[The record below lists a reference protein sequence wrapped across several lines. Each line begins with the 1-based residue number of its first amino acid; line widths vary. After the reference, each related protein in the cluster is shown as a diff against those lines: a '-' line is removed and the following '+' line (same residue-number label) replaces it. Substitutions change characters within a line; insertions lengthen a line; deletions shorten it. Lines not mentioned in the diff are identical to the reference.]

1 MDFFRRLLYALVL
14 LLECV
19 CILSVDTNGQ
29 TPLKPED
36 GTASRNVA
44 VIGAGSAGASTA
56 YYLRRFSD
64 LAGVPVNITVFERE
78 AYIGGRS
85 TTVNVFDDP
94 SLPIELG
101 ASIFVS
107 VNHNLMDTAKEL
119 GLKISGA
126 GGDRPEESTHMLG
139 IWDGF
144 SFIYLQGH
152 SLSWW
157 DMAKLLW
164 RYGLAPIRT
173 QSLMKNTVNKFL
185 EMYKPPYF
193 PFSSLSATV
202 QDLDLHKA
210 TAVTGTQFLETNGI
224 SKSFSDDVIQSSTRV
239 NYGQNLGL
247 IHGLEAMVCMATDGA
262 VAIEDGNWRIFSGM
276 LDSSRADLKLNATVT
291 TIQQNDDD
299 SLTLSYSSNG
309 GSISSHTFDEVVIAG
324 PFQYSNLEVSP
335 SLERIPDKIP
345 YVKLFVT
352 LFASPH
358 QISPAFF
365 DLSDQ
370 KDVPEMILTTLP
382 RGMDLGSREDGV
394 GPAGFWSIS
403 LLRIVEAP
411 AEDPHQKH
419 YVYKVFSP
427 EKLTAGFLASVLGV
441 EIPEPDQNGT
451 VGDISR
457 NDVSWFHEK
466 TWHSYPY
473 EYPRLTFEEI
483 KLANNMWYTAGIES
497 FISTME
503 TSSLMGMNVAGLM
516 TNEWHDKLRLGKP
529 VSWSGWTHQRNSEL

>member
-1 MDFFRRLLYALVL
+1 LL
-14 LLECV
+14 
-19 CILSVDTNGQ
+19 
-29 TPLKPED
+29 
-36 GTASRNVA
+36 
-44 VIGAGSAGASTA
+44 GAGSAGASTA
-56 YYLRRFSD
+56 YYLRKFSD
-64 LAGVPVNITVFERE
+64 LAGVLINITVFERE

-85 TTVNVFDDP
+85 TTVDVFDDP

-107 VNHNLMDTAKEL
+107 INHNLMDTAKEL
-119 GLKISGA
+119 GLKISSA
-126 GGDRPEESTHMLG
+126 GGDRPEDSTHMLG
-139 IWDGF
+139 IWDGD
-144 SFIYLQGH
+144 SFVYLQGH
-152 SLSWW
+152 SMGWW

-193 PFSSLSATV
+193 PFSSLSSTV
-202 QDLDLHKA
+202 QALDLHKA
-210 TAVTGTQFLETNGI
+210 TAVTGAQFLETNGI
-224 SKSFSDDVIQSSTRV
+224 SESFSNEIIQSSTRV

-262 VAIEDGNWRIFSGM
+262 VAIENGNWRIFSGM
-276 LDSSRADLKLNATVT
+276 LDSSRADFNLNSTVT
-291 TIQQNDDD
+291 AIKQNNDE

-309 GSISSHTFDEVVIAG
+309 GSISSRSFDEVVIAG
-324 PFQYSNLEVSP
+324 PFQYSNIEISP
-335 SLERIPDKIP
+335 SLERIPNKIP

-358 QISPAFF
+358 QISPEFF
-365 DLSDQ
+365 DLSEQ
-370 KDVPEMILTTLP
+370 KDMPEMILTTLP
-382 RGMDLGSREDGV
+382 SGLDLGSREDGV

-403 LLRIVEAP
+403 LLRVVEAP
-411 AEDPHQKH
+411 ADDLHQKH

-441 EIPEPDQNGT
+441 EIPESNQNGT
-451 VGDISR
+451 IGDISR

-483 KLANNMWYTAGIES
+483 KLASNVWYTGGIES

-529 VSWSGWTHQRNSEL
+529 VSWSRWADQRDNEL

>member
-1 MDFFRRLLYALVL
+1 
-14 LLECV
+14 
-19 CILSVDTNGQ
+19 
-29 TPLKPED
+29 
-36 GTASRNVA
+36 
-44 VIGAGSAGASTA
+44 
-56 YYLRRFSD
+56 
-64 LAGVPVNITVFERE
+64 
-78 AYIGGRS
+78 
-85 TTVNVFDDP
+85 
-94 SLPIELG
+94 
-101 ASIFVS
+101 
-107 VNHNLMDTAKEL
+107 MDTAKEL

-126 GGDRPEESTHMLG
+126 GGDRPENSPYMLG

-144 SFIYLQGH
+144 SFVYLQGH

-157 DMAKLLW
+157 DMVKLLW

-173 QSLMKNTVNKFL
+173 QNLMKNTVNKFL
-185 EMYKPPYF
+185 QMYKPPYF
-193 PFSSLSATV
+193 PFSSLSSTV
-202 QDLDLHKA
+202 QALDLHKA
-210 TAVTGTQFLETNGI
+210 TAVTGAQFLQTNGV
-224 SKSFSDDVIQSSTRV
+224 SESFSNDIIQSSTRV

-276 LDSSRADLKLNATVT
+276 LDSSRADLRLNTTVT
-291 TIQQNDDD
+291 AIKQNTDE
-299 SLTLSYSSNG
+299 SLTLFYSTDD
-309 GSISSHTFDEVVIAG
+309 GSISSHAFDEVVIAG
-324 PFQYSNLEVSP
+324 PFQYSNIEVSP

-358 QISPAFF
+358 QVSPDFF

-370 KDVPEMILTTLP
+370 KDVPEMVLTTLP

-394 GPAGFWSIS
+394 GPANFWSIS
-403 LLRIVEAP
+403 LLRIVESP
-411 AEDPHQKH
+411 LEVSRQKH

-427 EKLTAGFLASVLGV
+427 EKLTAGFLASILGI
-441 EIPEPDQNGT
+441 EIPDSDQNGT
-451 VGDISR
+451 IGDISR

-473 EYPRLTFEEI
+473 EYPRLTFEET
-483 KLANNMWYTAGIES
+483 KLASNVWYTGGIES

-516 TNEWHDKLRLGKP
+516 IDDWHDKLQLGKP
-529 VSWSGWTHQRNSEL
+529 VNWSGWAEQRDNWL

>member
-1 MDFFRRLLYALVL
+1 MDFSRRLLYALFL
-14 LLECV
+14 LLEFV
-19 CILSVDTNGQ
+19 CILGVDTNGQ
-29 TPLKPED
+29 IPLKPKDE
-36 GTASRNVA
+36 TVSRNIA
-44 VIGAGSAGASTA
+44 IIGAGSAGASTA
-56 YYLRRFSD
+56 YYLRKFSD
-64 LAGVPVNITVFERE
+64 LAGVPINITVFERE

-85 TTVNVFDDP
+85 TTVDVFDDP

-119 GLKISGA
+119 GLKVSGA
-126 GGDRPEESTHMLG
+126 GSDRPEDSTHMLG

-144 SFIYLQGH
+144 SFIYMQGH

-157 DMAKLLW
+157 DMTKLLW

-173 QSLMKNTVNKFL
+173 QSLMKSTVNKFL

-193 PFSSLSATV
+193 PFSSLSSTV
-202 QDLDLHKA
+202 EALGLHKA
-210 TAVTGTQFLETNGI
+210 TALTGVQFLKTNGI
-224 SKSFSDDVIQSSTRV
+224 SESFSNEIIQSSTRV

-276 LDSSRADLKLNATVT
+276 LDSSRAEVTLNSTVT
-291 TIQQNDDD
+291 AIKQNNDE
-299 SLTLSYSSNG
+299 SLILSYSSNG
-309 GSISSHTFDEVVIAG
+309 DSISSRVFDEVVIAA
-324 PFQYSNLEVSP
+324 PFQYSNIEVSP
-335 SLERIPDKIP
+335 SLERVPDKIP

-358 QISPAFF
+358 QISPEFF
-365 DLSDQ
+365 NLLEQ

-394 GPAGFWSIS
+394 GPASFWSIS
-403 LLRIVEAP
+403 LLRIIQTP
-411 AEDPHQKH
+411 AEDPHKQH

-427 EKLTAGFLASVLGV
+427 EKLTARFVASVLGV
-441 EIPEPDQNGT
+441 EIPESNRNGT
-451 VGDISR
+451 IGDISN

-466 TWHSYPY
+466 AWHSYPY
-473 EYPRLTFEEI
+473 EYPRVTFEEI
-483 KLANNMWYTAGIES
+483 KLARNIWYTSGIES

-516 TNEWHDKLRLGKP
+516 TNEWHDKLQLGKP
-529 VSWSGWTHQRNSEL
+529 VSWSGWAEQRDNEL

>member
-1 MDFFRRLLYALVL
+1 
-14 LLECV
+14 
-19 CILSVDTNGQ
+19 
-29 TPLKPED
+29 
-36 GTASRNVA
+36 
-44 VIGAGSAGASTA
+44 
-56 YYLRRFSD
+56 
-64 LAGVPVNITVFERE
+64 VPINITVFERE

-85 TTVNVFDDP
+85 TTVDVFDDP

-101 ASIFVS
+101 ASIFVA

-126 GGDRPEESTHMLG
+126 GGDRPEDSTHMLG

-152 SLSWW
+152 SLGWW

-193 PFSSLSATV
+193 PFSSLSSTV
-202 QDLDLHKA
+202 EALDLHKA
-210 TAVTGTQFLETNGI
+210 TAVTGAQFLETNGI
-224 SKSFSDDVIQSSTRV
+224 SESFSNQIIQSSTRV

-276 LDSSRADLKLNATVT
+276 LDSSRADLRLNTTVT
-291 TIQQNDDD
+291 AIQQNDDD
-299 SLTLSYSSNG
+299 SLTLSYSSNS
-309 GSISSHTFDEVVIAG
+309 GSVSSRAFDEVVIAG
-324 PFQYSNLEVSP
+324 PFQYSNIEVSP

-358 QISPAFF
+358 QISPQFF
-365 DLSDQ
+365 DLSEQ

-382 RGMDLGSREDGV
+382 SGMDMGSREDGV
-394 GPAGFWSIS
+394 GPACFWSIS
-403 LLRIVEAP
+403 LLRIVQAP
-411 AEDPHQKH
+411 AEHPHQQH

-427 EKLTAGFLASVLGV
+427 ERLTAGFLASVLGV
-441 EIPEPDQNGT
+441 EILESDQNGT
-451 VGDISR
+451 ISDISS
-457 NDVSWFHEK
+457 NDLSWFHEK

-483 KLANNMWYTAGIES
+483 KLGRNVWYTGGIES

-529 VSWSGWTHQRNSEL
+529 VSWSGWAEKRNNEL

>member
-1 MDFFRRLLYALVL
+1 M
-14 LLECV
+14 
-19 CILSVDTNGQ
+19 
-29 TPLKPED
+29 
-36 GTASRNVA
+36 
-44 VIGAGSAGASTA
+44 
-56 YYLRRFSD
+56 
-64 LAGVPVNITVFERE
+64 AGVPVNITVFERE

-107 VNHNLMDTAKEL
+107 VNYNLMDTAKEL
-119 GLKISGA
+119 GLKITGA
-126 GGDRPEESTHMLG
+126 GGDRPAESVNMLG

-144 SFIYLQGH
+144 RFLYLQGP

-185 EMYKPPYF
+185 QMYKPPYF
-193 PFSSLSATV
+193 PFSSLSETV
-202 QDLDLHKA
+202 QTLGLHEA
-210 TAVTGTQFLETNGI
+210 TGVPGAQFLETNGI
-224 SKSFSDDVIQSSTRV
+224 SESFSNDIIQSSTRV

-276 LDSSRADLKLNATVT
+276 LDSSRADLRLNTTVT
-291 TIQQNDDD
+291 AIKQNPDE
-299 SLTLSYSSNG
+299 SMTLSYSSNG
-309 GSISSHTFDEVVIAG
+309 GSISRHTFDEVVIAG
-324 PFQYSNLEVSP
+324 PFQYSNIEVSP
-335 SLERIPDKIP
+335 SLERSPDKIP
-345 YVKLFVT
+345 YVRLFVT
-352 LFASPH
+352 LFSSPH
-358 QISPAFF
+358 QLSPEFF
-365 DLSDQ
+365 DLSEQ

-382 RGMDLGSREDGV
+382 RGFDLGSREDGV
-394 GPAGFWSIS
+394 GPAKFWSIS
-403 LLRIVEAP
+403 LLRIVEAS
-411 AEDPHQKH
+411 AEDPHKKH

-427 EKLTAGFLASVLGV
+427 EKLTAGFIASILGV
-441 EIPEPDQNGT
+441 EFPVSDYDGT
-451 VGDISR
+451 IGDISR
-457 NDVSWFHEK
+457 NDISWFHEK

-473 EYPRLTFEEI
+473 EYPRIVFEEI
-483 KLANNMWYTAGIES
+483 KLASHIWYTGGIES

-516 TNEWHDKLRLGKP
+516 MNEWHDKLQLGKP
-529 VSWSGWTHQRNSEL
+529 VSWSGWTQQRNSEL

>member
-1 MDFFRRLLYALVL
+1 
-14 LLECV
+14 
-19 CILSVDTNGQ
+19 
-29 TPLKPED
+29 
-36 GTASRNVA
+36 
-44 VIGAGSAGASTA
+44 
-56 YYLRRFSD
+56 
-64 LAGVPVNITVFERE
+64 
-78 AYIGGRS
+78 
-85 TTVNVFDDP
+85 
-94 SLPIELG
+94 
-101 ASIFVS
+101 
-107 VNHNLMDTAKEL
+107 MDTAKEL
-119 GLKISGA
+119 GLRISGA
-126 GGDRPEESTHMLG
+126 GGDQLEESVNMLG

-144 SFIYLQGH
+144 RFLYLQGH

-157 DMAKLLW
+157 GMAKLLW

-173 QSLMKNTVNKFL
+173 QSLMKNTVSKFL

-202 QDLDLHKA
+202 QALDLHKA
-210 TAVTGTQFLETNGI
+210 TAVTGAQFLETSGI
-224 SKSFSDDVIQSSTRV
+224 SKSFSNDIIQSSTRV

-247 IHGLEAMVCMATDGA
+247 IHGLETMVCMATDGA

-276 LDSSRADLKLNATVT
+276 LDSSRADLKLNTTVT
-291 TIQQNDDD
+291 TIKQNTDE
-299 SLTLSYSSNG
+299 SLTLSYLSNG

-324 PFQYSNLEVSP
+324 PFQYSNVEVLP
-335 SLERIPDKIP
+335 SLERSPDKIP

-358 QISPAFF
+358 QISPEYF

-382 RGMDLGSREDGV
+382 RGFDLRSREDGV
-394 GPAGFWSIS
+394 GPAKFWSIS

-411 AEDPHQKH
+411 AKDPHQKH

-427 EKLTAGFLASVLGV
+427 EKLTAFFLASVLGV
-441 EIPEPDQNGT
+441 EIPKSDQDGT
-451 VGDISR
+451 IGDISR
-457 NDVSWFHEK
+457 NDISWFHEK

-473 EYPRLTFEEI
+473 EYPRVTFEEI
-483 KLANNMWYTAGIES
+483 KLASNIWYTGGIES

-516 TNEWHDKLRLGKP
+516 TNEWHDELQLGKP
-529 VSWSGWTHQRNSEL
+529 VSWSGWTQQRNSEF